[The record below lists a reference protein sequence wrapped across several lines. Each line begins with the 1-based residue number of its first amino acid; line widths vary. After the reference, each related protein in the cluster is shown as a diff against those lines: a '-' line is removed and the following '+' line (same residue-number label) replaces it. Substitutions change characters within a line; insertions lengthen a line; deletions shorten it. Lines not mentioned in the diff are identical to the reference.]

1 MTKKSNKWV
10 DEYEYE
16 DETYSDRKQKK
27 KMADRR
33 KKKRMKNA
41 IRNMDVDTLT
51 HLEEY
56 DEYY

>member
-10 DEYEYE
+10 DEYE
-16 DETYSDRKQKK
+16 DEVYSDKNQKK